1 MENKH
6 RPDMSKS
13 VCSLVPFEPVGHGH
27 FTILQI
33 LDIFV
38 SLIW

>member
-1 MENKH
+1 MT
-6 RPDMSKS
+6 KS
-13 VCSLVPFEPVGHGH
+13 VFSLVPFEPGHGH

-33 LDIFV
+33 LHIFV